1 MGRRG
6 WSGSRRQA
14 SFLLRA
20 VILLLW
26 LYSPSYAQNNVGIGT
41 TAPDPS
47 AILDLTSSDKGFL
60 CPRLTTAQM
69 NSVAA
74 PATGLFIYNT
84 TLSAFYYYN
93 GTAWVPFLAPS
104 NAWQLT
110 GNTGTSAETNYL
122 GTADGNALVIK
133 TNAIQRMVVMSTGEV
148 GVGAT
153 APISKF
159 AVGDGNV
166 SLTNTL
172 NTASQLNFYEPSG
185 SGNNYTGFKA
195 GAMASDIVYTLP
207 TTAPTAGQVLTA
219 GATPTT
225 LQWSTVSSG
234 TTDTLWFVG
243 AGTSSLVGRGNN
255 NTGAGNYSIAAG
267 QNNSASGANSVAI
280 GGLGNISSGASATV
294 SGGNGNASS
303 STYATVGGGRQN
315 QAGATSATVAGGEG
329 NLAIGSYTTVGG
341 GNTNN
346 ASGGFA
352 TIGGGQSNVGAASHS
367 TIGGGNGNNTT
378 GGQWSTIAGG
388 QSNSTSANH
397 TSITGG
403 LTNVASGLYSTIVG
417 GSNNN
422 AAGTYGLIGGYN
434 NSTGSNAH
442 YSFVFGAGASVSQ
455 ANTVVFHHTGVAGG
469 PTMVGIRKVAPT
481 EALDVT
487 GNVRLSGALMPNNL
501 PGTAGQLLISAGA
514 NNPPVWTSGTGLFWS
529 LTGNAGTSPSTNFF
543 GTTDSVD
550 VVFRTNNNEKIRL
563 TASGSLGIGTSAPG
577 AKIELSNGNMW
588 LSNTNN
594 TAGRIRLYE
603 PSSSGTNYTEFRA
616 RAQAANLS
624 YTLPDTA
631 GQANDVLTTDAN
643 GNLYWT
649 NNILTGA
656 LYLGST
662 TTSSISSN
670 TNDFNLDGNYTLH
683 RISATGNYDIT
694 GMAGGV
700 DGRVVIIVNVGSNTI
715 TLRFEDNGSQAGNRI
730 IGSGGNFTMQTNK
743 AVSLVYDG
751 VSQRWRIY
759 AAYP

>member
-185 SGNNYTGFKA
+185 SGNNYTGFQA

-280 GGLGNISSGASATV
+280 GGLGNVASGIQSTV
-294 SGGNGNASS
+294 SGGK
-303 STYATVGGGRQN
+303 QN
-315 QAGATSATVAGGEG
+315 QAGATSATVSGGET
-329 NLAIGSYTTVGG
+329 NNAIAQFATVGG
-341 GNTNN
+341 GNANS
-346 ASGGFA
+346 ASGQY
-352 TIGGGQSNVGAASHS
+352 T
-367 TIGGGNGNNTT
+367 
-378 GGQWSTIAGG
+378 TIAGG
-388 QSNSTSANH
+388 QSNIASAQYSTVAGGSSNS
-397 TSITGG
+397 TTGG
-403 LTNVASGLYSTIVG
+403 QWATVGGGQTNFATALYATVSGGLQNTAAGNYSTVAG
-417 GSNNN
+417 GQLNTAN
-422 AAGTYGLIGGYN
+422 GTHGLVGGYN

-442 YSFVFGAGASVSQ
+442 YSMVFGANTSVAQ
-455 ANTVVFHHTGVAGG
+455 ANTVVFNHGG
-469 PTMVGIRKVAPT
+469 TVGSSGGLTRVGIRNVAPT

-514 NNPPVWTSGTGLFWS
+514 NNPPVWASGTGLFWS